1 VGWINRWQKGLFGAS
16 WTKKYLTVDA
26 EEINLYKDS
35 SMKKKDSDT
44 PLLLKHIGVITEQ
57 TQVTKNEPL
66 AFDVIYVDPKSKE
79 QTTFTLK
86 PYDGKKMTSEESN
99 QLVQKLK
106 ARVQK
111 AIDFQVKQN
120 ELDNRYKTLSE
131 EKLNEMYINVL
142 KKQAIPESGWQM
154 AIQMTTPEQK
164 WGVIKNHMGAAAGG
178 KSLDVGAIY
187 THTHTHFFFYVGARE
202 RRPLLLPL
210 SHPFTHSYT
219 HTHTQ
224 QE

>member
-1 VGWINRWQKGLFGAS
+1 MAKRTVWCELDQEV
-16 WTKKYLTVDA
+16 LTVDA

-86 PYDGKKMTSEESN
+86 PYDGKKMTSDESN

-178 KSLDVGAIY
+178 KSLDVGAI
-187 THTHTHFFFYVGARE
+187 HTHTHFFFYVGARE